1 MRFPCLEA
9 NTLQSRV
16 LQQKR
21 THGLLSS
28 KTESIP
34 TCRQPSPAERRQSP
48 DCSRTLVL
56 LLCYK
61 QLRCAPSRPIANASG
76 DMTRCEWSRAART
89 LKPTLPRSLK
99 VKLRPFD
106 CRRNKICR
114 YRNDTECLSEQPV
127 YSTIKPPV
135 ISDFL

>member
-16 LQQKR
+16 LQQRR

-28 KTESIP
+28 ETESIP
-34 TCRQPSPAERRQSP
+34 TCRQPLPVERRQSP

-61 QLRCAPSRPIANASG
+61 QLRCAPSRPIANASCG
-76 DMTRCEWSRAART
+76 WSRAART
-89 LKPTLPRSLK
+89 LKPTLPRSLRLSYGLST
-99 VKLRPFD
+99 VVATRST
-106 CRRNKICR
+106 
-114 YRNDTECLSEQPV
+114 DT
-127 YSTIKPPV
+127 
-135 ISDFL
+135 